1 MRLVAIADYTC
12 DSQIHG
18 KWRSRAFSQSS
29 NNAKT
34 AQTKKRSEAIETF
47 QSGQVPVFLISLKA
61 GGVRLNLT
69 AADTVIHYNP
79 WWNPAAKLA
88 QSIVSTD
95 HEGNIKLS
103 EDEWLGLFDKFLG
116 YVLMGMIHRN
126 RFNLTFS

>member
-1 MRLVAIADYTC
+1 M
-12 DSQIHG
+12 
-18 KWRSRAFSQSS
+18 
-29 NNAKT
+29 
-34 AQTKKRSEAIETF
+34 
-47 QSGQVPVFLISLKA
+47 
-61 GGVRLNLT
+61 RLNLT

-126 RFNLTFS
+126 RFNLTLS

>member
-1 MRLVAIADYTC
+1 M
-12 DSQIHG
+12 
-18 KWRSRAFSQSS
+18 
-29 NNAKT
+29 
-34 AQTKKRSEAIETF
+34 
-47 QSGQVPVFLISLKA
+47 PVFLISLKA

-126 RFNLTFS
+126 RFNLRFS